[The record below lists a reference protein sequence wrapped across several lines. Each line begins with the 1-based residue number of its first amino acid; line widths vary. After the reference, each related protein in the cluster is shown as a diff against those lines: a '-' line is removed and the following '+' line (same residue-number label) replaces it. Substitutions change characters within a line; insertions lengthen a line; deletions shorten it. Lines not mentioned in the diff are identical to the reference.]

1 MVDADR
7 LHGANPAALPEYI
20 LRYRDQ
26 LAFLNTKIL
35 EAVDAILRG
44 SAAPPVIVVQG
55 DHGSRAY
62 TDFDRPEASYFKE
75 NLAIL
80 NAYHL
85 PGGAAS
91 LAYPAISPVNTFRL
105 IFKYYFGADL
115 DLLEDRSAWCT
126 WRRPYKFIPF
136 DERTYGGTVDSVKAA
151 MKPKPPVVQA
161 R

>member
-1 MVDADR
+1 M
-7 LHGANPAALPEYI
+7 
-20 LRYRDQ
+20 
-26 LAFLNTKIL
+26 
-35 EAVDAILRG
+35 DAILKG
-44 SAAPPVIVVQG
+44 SREPPVIILQG
-55 DHGSRAY
+55 DHGTRVY
-62 TDFDRPEASYFKE
+62 MDFDRPEGSYFKE

-85 PGGAAS
+85 PEGAAS
-91 LAYPAISPVNTFRL
+91 LVDPDISPVNTFRL

-136 DERTYGGTVDSVKAA
+136 DERAYRETAETIKAA
-151 MKPKPPVVQA
+151 TKLKPPIVKT